1 VPRFPLFT
9 DNHVRQQLID
19 GLVLRGWDVQRAID
33 LFPERTVD
41 PVLFSYAAEH
51 KRVLVTNDNRVTA
64 TAERWLEE
72 GKPFTGLIVWE
83 LEHHRRLS
91 EGWFIRKFEELAEED
106 DPFFY
111 HIRHLNPD

>member
-1 VPRFPLFT
+1 VPRFSLFT

-33 LFPERTVD
+33 VFPERTVD
-41 PVLFSYAAEH
+41 RILFSYAAEQ
-51 KRVLVTNDNRVTA
+51 KRVFVTNDNRVPA

-72 GKPFTGLIVWE
+72 GKTFTGLIVWE

-91 EGWFIRKFEELAEED
+91 EGWFIRKFEELTEED

-111 HIRHLNPD
+111 PIRYLNPD

>member
-1 VPRFPLFT
+1 VPPFPLFT

-33 LFPERTVD
+33 VFPERTPD
-41 PVLFSYAAEH
+41 SVLFSYAAEH
-51 KRVLVTNDNRVTA
+51 KRVFVTNDNGVPA
-64 TAERWLEE
+64 TAEQWLEE

-91 EGWFIRKFEELAEED
+91 EGWFIRKFDELAQEG

-111 HIRHLNPD
+111 PIRHLNPD